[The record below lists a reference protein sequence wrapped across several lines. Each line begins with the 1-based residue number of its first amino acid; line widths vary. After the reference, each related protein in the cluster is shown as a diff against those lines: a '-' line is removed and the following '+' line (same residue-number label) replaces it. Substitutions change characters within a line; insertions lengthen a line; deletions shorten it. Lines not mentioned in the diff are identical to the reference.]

1 MAVKNPECPICGD
14 TFKDG
19 RGLSGHLQFKH
30 GLSGEEHER
39 ELEKGM
45 SRGEKRQAPAPSE
58 VGGNAG
64 RSVRDR
70 ELELKGMLWE
80 IKEEREQLEEEKPP
94 SFQAYLGGREEI
106 NRIEDRLS
114 ELEGRESQI
123 REKLQEINTGSS
135 SSTGED
141 SELAQAIDTE
151 VSDG

>member
-1 MAVKNPECPICGD
+1 MAVKNPECTICGE

-30 GLSGEEHER
+30 DLSGDEHER

-45 SRGEKRQAPAPSE
+45 SRGERQQSPAPSE
-58 VGGNAG
+58 VGGRTG

-80 IKEEREQLEEEKPP
+80 IEEKREELKNQRPAGDVLRIFGSSKEIDSQLEDLDKREER
-94 SFQAYLGGREEI
+94 
-106 NRIEDRLS
+106 
-114 ELEGRESQI
+114 I
-123 REKLQEINTGSS
+123 RERLQKIDAGSS
-135 SSTGED
+135 PEDVGD

>member
-1 MAVKNPECPICGD
+1 MAVKNPECTICGE

-45 SRGEKRQAPAPSE
+45 SRGEKQQSPAPSE
-58 VGGNAG
+58 VGGRTG

-80 IKEEREQLEEEKPP
+80 IEEKREELKNQRPAGDVLGIFGSSKEIDSQLEELD
-94 SFQAYLGGREEI
+94 QR
-106 NRIEDRLS
+106 
-114 ELEGRESQI
+114 EGRI
-123 REKLQEINTGSS
+123 RERLQKIDSGSS
-135 SSTGED
+135 PEDVGD

-151 VSDG
+151 VNDG